1 MIQYRNCMK
10 NMSRRQPVNI
20 LMTRWQEKYPPENV
34 PVELIGLRDGRSP
47 AGRIRNRMITRNKKI
62 ESPVIHDIPV

>member
-20 LMTRWQEKYPPENV
+20 LMTRWQEKYPPRERTG
-34 PVELIGLRDGRSP
+34 ELIGLRDGGVP
-47 AGRIRNRMITRNKKI
+47 AGRIRNRMITRKKET